1 MSKSKAVSLV
11 TGHSCH
17 LIPIIL
23 CVIAAFHFNSKNWYL
38 ERIGRMTRVLCVHYA
53 YSDFQFFM
61 YFYVKMGNIPVSR

>member
-11 TGHSCH
+11 TVHSCH

-53 YSDFQFFM
+53 YSDFFIFHVFLCQN
-61 YFYVKMGNIPVSR
+61 G